1 MSLLITD
8 SGLGGLSMLAHLVLE
23 LESKMIGEAGSE
35 MKMVYLN
42 AVPRDH
48 YGYNDM
54 TSAEEEVIYLE
65 ISAIEEIFRSSIK
78 SL

>member
-23 LESKMIGEAGSE
+23 LETKMIGEAGSK
-35 MKMVYLN
+35 MKIVYLN
-42 AVPRDH
+42 AVPRNH

-54 TSAEEEVIYLE
+54 TTA
-65 ISAIEEIFRSSIK
+65 
-78 SL
+78 